1 MHTHSKSY
9 YEITNQEFTCA
20 KWASIVGTIP
30 IDAKTK
36 AHLQKGN
43 IVFEWDFEKYGCKN
57 NPGVGPA
64 LGTVRELNRHTAMIN
79 WADENSLQIF
89 EDMKYADIRLAPG
102 LLEVVDTENATYLL
116 KELLVRGCKVEV
128 RTQKKVKKKK
138 QITASKTRP
147 PRKKKQTT
155 RRRCS

>member
-20 KWASIVGTIP
+20 KWASIAGTIP

-79 WADENSLQIF
+79 WADENSLQ
-89 EDMKYADIRLAPG
+89 ADFRRH
-102 LLEVVDTENATYLL
+102 EVCGHPSCAWVAGSG
-116 KELLVRGCKVEV
+116 RH
-128 RTQKKVKKKK
+128 RTRY
-138 QITASKTRP
+138 IST
-147 PRKKKQTT
+147 
-155 RRRCS
+155 

>member
-79 WADENSLQIF
+79 WADENSMQIF

-102 LLEVVDTENATYLL
+102 LLDDNPDEPPPQAAASRIEIDEGDVTERFHERHFLSM
-116 KELLVRGCKVEV
+116 G
-128 RTQKKVKKKK
+128 
-138 QITASKTRP
+138 
-147 PRKKKQTT
+147 
-155 RRRCS
+155 